1 MPGAVNNPALDG
13 GTVLKTLY
21 EIYAKQNGLRLQY
34 TLDRETKTFTYGFYD
49 AEGNL
54 VPVPGRA

>member
-1 MPGAVNNPALDG
+1 MQGAKNNPACDG
-13 GTVLKTLY
+13 GTVLKALY

-34 TLDRETKTFTYGFYD
+34 TLDRETKTFTFCFYD

-54 VPVPGRA
+54 VPVRI